1 MKLRDVICCS
11 RREWLYQN
19 ISPTFK
25 FPLVKT
31 KGLIWLSFAVLC
43 FSEKFLAANFK
54 EILLKRGKKR
64 QAVLYSCWKSSPEPL
79 HYYKKIASLSKPHPP
94 LIIFRTSQFV
104 FPKAVIFKH
113 DFEMLWGF
121 PSYLK
126 GGWQRILKTKLILFS
141 KSGMSAIYH
150 LGDSGGQL

>member
-1 MKLRDVICCS
+1 MKLRDIIGCS
-11 RREWLYQN
+11 RRGWLYQN

-54 EILLKRGKKR
+54 EILLKRKKKDNLCSIPVGR
-64 QAVLYSCWKSSPEPL
+64 IPLTLYIII
-79 HYYKKIASLSKPHPP
+79 KKITSLSKPQPP
-94 LIIFRTSQFV
+94 LVIFRTLQFV

-113 DFEMLWGF
+113 EFETLWGF

-126 GGWQRILKTKLILFS
+126 GGWQRILKKKLIFFS
-141 KSGMSAIYH
+141 KKPHIIWGIQE
-150 LGDSGGQL
+150 GNCRC